1 MSGFGGLKRLE
12 GAWGTWVG
20 LEDLRGLRS
29 LRGHEGLGLHLVEML
44 MFGWDFKVNA
54 YLRFWNCNTYVQDL
68 WTVNCDLVIWTQPSG
83 PLCLWQCFIFGWT
96 WWLKVPPIWQEDHRK
111 GLIKADSFPWSIL
124 ATEPGGTNFGD
135 HWVKN
140 AFRNIEATSRQKV
153 SRSGSVSPVSPPR
166 WRCQGARGSI
176 WGQKILYL

>member
-20 LEDLRGLRS
+20 LENLRGLRS
-29 LRGHEGLGLHLVEML
+29 LRGREGLGLDLVEML

-83 PLCLWQCFIFGWT
+83 PLCLWQCFFIF
-96 WWLKVPPIWQEDHRK
+96 LALVPYKICPQRINRGIIYGLTKRQRTASNFAPWRHNSTKTLVSDLPHRWK
-111 GLIKADSFPWSIL
+111 YHS
-124 ATEPGGTNFGD
+124 
-135 HWVKN
+135 
-140 AFRNIEATSRQKV
+140 
-153 SRSGSVSPVSPPR
+153 SVP
-166 WRCQGARGSI
+166 
-176 WGQKILYL
+176 LL